1 MLANGQLA
9 NRSGIS
15 FSVREILNLP
25 DDPYLFKNS
34 NFDTMLL
41 DTLHMNCN
49 NNLNWQQESVAW
61 EADKSIGNEQ
71 WYTQSAEREIL
82 LLQTPVSSSPAS
94 SPSNSYLSFP
104 KSGTEISDAQIINID
119 EEHLLKLRIE
129 NVQDIKEWPANKFTC
144 GFDSNDHSNS
154 SSGSPGE
161 ANSAGQSSKSIIKTE
176 DQVTKAV
183 EKPHAISSGSLRSSS
198 SKSKR
203 RPRVLFSQEQVTALE
218 KRFQYQRYLS
228 ASEREDFAV
237 SLKLTST
244 QVKIWFQNRR
254 YKYKRLRGEKE
265 IEQAVYKPNKMMA
278 QYPSIDAQNQQF
290 PPPYSYNPTS
300 TNPSSLSSNTI
311 HHFPHNLPCDSDKF
325 PAVFNGSD
333 VNRTYRPMENQFLST
348 KMNACD
354 NMYGYDSNMKCG
366 YE

>member
-25 DDPYLFKNS
+25 DDPYLLKNS
-34 NFDTMLL
+34 NFDNMLL
-41 DTLHMNCN
+41 DTIYMNCN
-49 NNLNWQQESVAW
+49 NNLNWQQESAAW
-61 EADKSIGNEQ
+61 EAAKTIENEQ
-71 WYTQSAEREIL
+71 WFTQSAERDIL

-119 EEHLLKLRIE
+119 EEQLSKLQIE

-144 GFDSNDHSNS
+144 GFDSNDQSNS
-154 SSGSPGE
+154 SSASPGE
-161 ANSAGQSSKSIIKTE
+161 ANSVRQSSKSIIKILN
-176 DQVTKAV
+176 QVNKSV
-183 EKPHAISSGSLRSSS
+183 EKPLAISSGSLH

-203 RPRVLFSQEQVTALE
+203 RPRVLFAQEQVTALE

-254 YKYKRLRGEKE
+254 YKYKRQREFEL
-265 IEQAVYKPNKMMA
+265 IEPPNKMMA
-278 QYPSIDAQNQQF
+278 QHPSNDVQNQQF

-325 PAVFNGSD
+325 PAVLNGSD

-354 NMYGYDSNMKCG
+354 TMYGYDSNMKCG